1 MLSGKRWI
9 GRGPQ
14 RRGRHF
20 LLLAF
25 IPRPCC
31 QCIRMFRFFSRFSYS
46 RLERKICRKKP
57 RCKPHLIIAAEFF
70 CTAACLAIR
79 YCTVSSCGI
88 GKGDQRGTVNQA
100 PYPPFCRVAL
110 LPPPS
115 PRISTRPAASPTIFK
130 KPLFT
135 IPQCESYRVFPVF
148 SFWHTANCIPPLRVG

>member
-1 MLSGKRWI
+1 MSMDRGLAMLSGKRWI

-57 RCKPHLIIAAEFF
+57 RCKPHLIIASEFF

-88 GKGDQRGTVNQA
+88 WRPPSEARNQA
-100 PYPPFCRVAL
+100 PHPPLFAGL
-110 LPPPS
+110 LFHPHQVPRS
-115 PRISTRPAASPTIFK
+115 QRGQQHLPRIFLTTFHHPAM
-130 KPLFT
+130 
-135 IPQCESYRVFPVF
+135 
-148 SFWHTANCIPPLRVG
+148 